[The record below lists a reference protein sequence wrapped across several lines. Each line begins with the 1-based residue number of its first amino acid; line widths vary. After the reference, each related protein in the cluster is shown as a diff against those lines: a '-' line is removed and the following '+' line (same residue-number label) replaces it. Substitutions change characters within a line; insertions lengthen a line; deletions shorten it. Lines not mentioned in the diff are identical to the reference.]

1 MDSRGGLAHVRPVGG
16 GVERTAL
23 PARIEPLPDGPEAVV
38 AVAPYSRPRGT
49 RGRVRQQGQGGRVKR
64 RPRPETDVLVAIC
77 VVGALSGA
85 ASAAAAWAVP
95 GPPRPTTALV
105 CLLAFA
111 SALNS
116 GVVLSEPVLHR
127 AAGRRNEPA
136 VPR

>member
-1 MDSRGGLAHVRPVGG
+1 MK
-16 GVERTAL
+16 
-23 PARIEPLPDGPEAVV
+23 
-38 AVAPYSRPRGT
+38 
-49 RGRVRQQGQGGRVKR
+49 RQPSTG
-64 RPRPETDVLVAIC
+64 TDVLVAIG

-127 AAGRRNEPA
+127 AAGRRSEPA
-136 VPR
+136 IVR